1 MNSAT
6 KQQNASRM
14 RTSWNSDMYK
24 SNNMV
29 CEPVKKSASAM
40 HVYLLNNRYLP
51 PWKYHCLLVNRPE
64 PPETASRDSKGELR
78 DRPPIRPKK
87 AVRPR
92 GPQWATRLHVPQVIW
107 VFRGWRTENTGSFAV
122 PLYHAMHICSPCTC
136 VPSTSGMTWSHVYH
150 HIHQKHARHRE
161 RK

>member
-1 MNSAT
+1 
-6 KQQNASRM
+6 
-14 RTSWNSDMYK
+14 MYK

-51 PWKYHCLLVNRPE
+51 PWKYHYLLVNRPK
-64 PPETASRDSKGELR
+64 PPEIASRDSKGEPR
-78 DRPPIRPKK
+78 DRYPFVPKK
-87 AVRPR
+87 KAIRPR

-122 PLYHAMHICSPCTC
+122 PLSHAVHICSAC
-136 VPSTSGMTWSHVYH
+136 
-150 HIHQKHARHRE
+150 ARAYTGPVE
-161 RK
+161 RLGVTYIIIFTRSMHDTEKESEEVKICCAPIRCSY